1 VNSLPHLPGSILAQ
15 LNLADPI
22 PLSIAF
28 LVGSLISGLVVWLI
42 VRLSHDKKL
51 ARRDRFQATTE
62 ERVRQLGERLQQ
74 REKESDSI
82 EEECERL
89 RAAGIDL
96 QTDVARLQTSLENE
110 RQTSTEKLAAVN
122 QAQSRLIEAFKALS
136 ADALR
141 DNNRTFL
148 ELAQTSFGKLQEN
161 AANSLEAREQAINQI
176 IQPLKESLTKVDTR
190 IQDLEKARTGAYA
203 GLSEQIKNLLTSQGQ
218 LQSETGNLIR
228 ALRAPAIGGRW
239 GEIQLKRVVE
249 MAGMVEYCDFTQQE
263 SVTTET
269 GRLRP
274 DLIVRLPGGKQI
286 VVDSKAPLQAYL
298 DATESTDED
307 TRTTRLADHARHVRS
322 HLVKL
327 GAKSYW
333 DQFQPAPEFVVLF
346 LPGESFFSAALS
358 KDPTLIEAGVD
369 QKVILATPTT
379 LIALLRAV
387 AYGWRQEKLTE
398 NATAISDLGRQLYDR
413 IRVLAGHFDD
423 LRRALD
429 RSVSAYNRAVG
440 ALETRVLIS
449 ARRFRELGS
458 TSNEEIAEVSG
469 IDQAPR
475 KIQSQEL
482 AENGE
487 GSDPEK

>member
-1 VNSLPHLPGSILAQ
+1 VDFLPHLP
-15 LNLADPI
+15 DPF
-22 PLSIAF
+22 PLLLAF
-28 LVGSLISGLVVWLI
+28 LAGSLISGLIIWLI
-42 VRLSHDKKL
+42 GRLSQHR
-51 ARRDRFQATTE
+51 ATTSRDRLQATTE
-62 ERVRQLGERLQQ
+62 ERVRQLEERLQRQ
-74 REKESDSI
+74 ATEADRI
-82 EEECERL
+82 ENERNRL
-89 RAAGIDL
+89 RETGSDL
-96 QTDVARLQTSLENE
+96 QAEIARLQTTLENE
-110 RQTSTEKLAAVN
+110 RRTSVEKLASIH
-122 QAQSRLIEAFKALS
+122 QAQEKLIETFKALS

-141 DNNRTFL
+141 NNNQTFL

-161 AANSLEAREQAINQI
+161 AASSLDAQEKAISQI
-176 IQPLKESLTKVDTR
+176 IHPLQESLIKVDNR
-190 IQDLEKARTGAYA
+190 IQDLEKARIGAYA
-203 GLSEQIKNLLTSQGQ
+203 GLSEQVKSLLTTQGK

-249 MAGMVEYCDFTQQE
+249 MAGMVEYCDFTRQD
-263 SVTTET
+263 SVNTET

-298 DATESTDED
+298 DSTESTDEK
-307 TRTTRLADHARHVRS
+307 TRANRLTDHARHVRS

-387 AYGWRQEKLTE
+387 AFGWRQEKLTE
-398 NATAISDLGRQLYDR
+398 NATEISKLGRQLYDR
-413 IRVLAGHFDD
+413 IRVLASHFDD
-423 LRRALD
+423 LRQALD
-429 RSVSAYNRAVG
+429 RTVGAYNRAVG
-440 ALETRVLIS
+440 ALESRVLIS

-458 TSNEEIAEVSG
+458 GSDGEITELDRL
-469 IDQAPR
+469 DQAPR
-475 KIQSQEL
+475 KIQSREL
-482 AENGE
+482 AREEIRNKT
-487 GSDPEK
+487 PTPH

>member
-1 VNSLPHLPGSILAQ
+1 MNSLPHLPVSLLSQSSLAEQ
-15 LNLADPI
+15 L
-22 PLSIAF
+22 PLFVAF
-28 LVGSLISGLVVWLI
+28 LAGILISGLVVWLI
-42 VRLSHDKKL
+42 VRLSHDKEL
-51 ARRDRFQATTE
+51 ARRDRLQATTE
-62 ERVRQLGERLQQ
+62 ERARQLEERLHRQ
-74 REKESDSI
+74 EKETDSI
-82 EEECERL
+82 ESECERL
-89 RAAGIDL
+89 RTAGSDL
-96 QTDVARLQTSLENE
+96 QADVARLQTTLENE
-110 RQTSTEKLAAVN
+110 RQTSTEKLEAVN
-122 QAQSRLIEAFKALS
+122 RAQNKLIEAFKALS

-141 DNNRTFL
+141 DNNKTFL
-148 ELAQTSFGKLQEN
+148 ELAQTSFGKFQEN
-161 AANSLEAREQAINQI
+161 AASSLEAREKAITQI

-190 IQDLEKARTGAYA
+190 IQDLEKARVGAYA
-203 GLSEQIKNLLTSQGQ
+203 GLSEQIKNLLTTQGQ

-274 DLIVRLPGGKQI
+274 DLIVRLPGGKQV

-322 HLVKL
+322 HLAKL

-358 KDPTLIEAGVD
+358 VDPTLIEAGVD

-398 NATAISDLGRQLYDR
+398 NAAAISDLGRQLYDR

-440 ALETRVLIS
+440 ALESRVLIS

-458 TSNEEIAEVSG
+458 ASDEEIAEASG

-475 KIQSQEL
+475 EIQSQEL
-482 AENGE
+482 TESG
-487 GSDPEK
+487 GDSDRDI